1 VKVTSA
7 QLDPHF
13 RELSGIQKAPGGAPD
28 LLQFRALVTAR
39 QYGPFYDAVARRT
52 RTDDAILD
60 WGCGNGHASWT
71 LTRLGWTSLTGFS
84 FEDFP
89 LRARMPEAFRFV
101 AADAADPVTLPFP
114 DGHFDAVLSVG
125 VLEHVRETGGTESAS
140 LREIRRVLRPGGT
153 FICAHLP
160 GRGSWIEAMTRRIPS
175 AYNHPFLYTGEDI
188 RTMVVE
194 AGMELLEQ
202 RRYGM
207 LPRNQWAR
215 APRRLRN
222 ARWTANVWDRADAL
236 LGWAAPGLAQ
246 NHLWV
251 ARVPVQGLPAARA
264 TSGDE

>member
-1 VKVTSA
+1 MKVTSA
-7 QLDPHF
+7 QLDPLF
-13 RELSGIQKAPGGAPD
+13 RELSGIQKASGGAPD

-39 QYGPFYDAVARRT
+39 QYGPFYDAVARHTGR
-52 RTDDAILD
+52 DDAILD

-71 LTRLGWTSLTGFS
+71 LARLGWTSLTGFS

-89 LRARMPEAFRFV
+89 LRARMPESFRLV
-101 AADAADPVTLPFP
+101 RADAGDPVMLPFP
-114 DGHFDAVLSVG
+114 DNSFEAVLSVG
-125 VLEHVRETGGTESAS
+125 VLEHVRETGGTEAGS
-140 LREIRRVLRPGGT
+140 LQEIGRVLRPGGR

-160 GRGSWIEAMTRRIPS
+160 GRGSWIEAVTRRIPS
-175 AYNHPFLYTGEDI
+175 AYNHPFLFTRDDI
-188 RTMVVE
+188 RMIAAE

-222 ARWTANVWDRADAL
+222 ARWSANAWDRADAL
-236 LGWAAPGLAQ
+236 LGWAAPALAQ

-251 ARVPVQGLPAARA
+251 ARAPR
-264 TSGDE
+264 